1 MVGLVIKWGVVLL
14 TNFHKMGGSLL
25 NDFGGEKI
33 EKMEN
38 DPPLQLSTEE

>member
-1 MVGLVIKWGVVLL
+1 MGGGGVLL

-38 DPPLQLSTEE
+38 DPPP